1 MRKFRPL
8 LLLGLLLVPADAGAD
23 PIQIPLPLDS
33 PVSIDLTIN
42 PIVTFGTRTID
53 FTSSL
58 NQEFIDFLIAVTP
71 VGSAYRNTVG
81 VRARDGLSQLSGAFP
96 SVSRSDVCQS
106 AAHFYAWNDESS
118 GVRSCHPR
126 LLHPIFGVAG
136 GPQRG
141 FTSRRF
147 FKPDPR
153 TRDHL
158 PRGKRSGP
166 PRQAASL
173 ESRLTLHSYL
183 FAVLLSAKRF
193 AVIL

>member
-1 MRKFRPL
+1 MPEQTRSRF
-8 LLLGLLLVPADAGAD
+8 
-23 PIQIPLPLDS
+23 PLPLDS

-58 NQEFIDFLIAVTP
+58 NQEFIAFLIAVTP
-71 VGSAYRNTVG
+71 VGGDYRNTVG

-96 SVSRSDVCQS
+96 PSPDPMFVNQLPTFTPGTMNLLAFDLVIPDCCTRFSVSLVDLNGDSHHADFS
-106 AAHFYAWNDESS
+106 NPTPEPATIFLAAS
-118 GVRSCHPR
+118 G
-126 LLHPIFGVAG
+126 L
-136 GPQRG
+136 
-141 FTSRRF
+141 
-147 FKPDPR
+147 
-153 TRDHL
+153 
-158 PRGKRSGP
+158 GP